1 MTTQAQKAAA
11 FRALHERDGAF
22 IIPNPWDA
30 GTARL
35 LTALGFEA
43 LATTSLG
50 LANTLGRADG
60 TGAVSRAEVL
70 ANCAEIA
77 GATHLPVSADLEN
90 CYAHEPRAAAEMIRL
105 AAEAGVVGGSIEDA
119 TGDAQQPIY
128 EFELAV
134 ERVHAAAE
142 MARSL
147 AFPFTLTARAE
158 NFLHGRRDLDDTIR
172 RLQAF
177 ERRAPTCCTRQ
188 GCEIWRHP
196 HRGILGEK
204 AAQCGHERRR
214 PGSYRGATR
223 AGRRQAHQR
232 RRRAVQTRACVVSQ
246 GGARDEGAG
255 RLYVD
260 PRHGVRKRAQPAVP
274 RVMKTPLR
282 MAFALVVLAFA
293 ADKRRSPDARLAI
306 STRPASSRSS

>member
-11 FRALHERDGAF
+11 FRTLHERDGAF

-70 ANCAEIA
+70 ANCAEIT

-119 TGDAQQPIY
+119 TGDAQHPIY
-128 EFELAV
+128 DFELAV

-147 AFPFTLTARAE
+147 PFPFTLTARAE
-158 NFLHGRRDLDDTIR
+158 EFPAWPPRPRRHDPPAPGVREAGADVVYAPGLRDLATIATVASSVTKPLNVVMSAADPALTAAQLAKAGVKR
-172 RLQAF
+172 ISIGGALSRLAL
-177 ERRAPTCCTRQ
+177 ASV
-188 GCEIWRHP
+188 
-196 HRGILGEK
+196 LK
-204 AAQCGHERRR
+204 AAHEMK
-214 PGSYRGATR
+214 
-223 AGRRQAHQR
+223 Q
-232 RRRAVQTRACVVSQ
+232 Q
-246 GGARDEGAG
+246 GGFTWIADTVSAKELN
-255 RLYVD
+255 RLF
-260 PRHGVRKRAQPAVP
+260 RA
-274 RVMKTPLR
+274 
-282 MAFALVVLAFA
+282 
-293 ADKRRSPDARLAI
+293 S
-306 STRPASSRSS
+306 